1 MSKIAIIL
9 NNKSR
14 TRKHIRCKKNH
25 CKKTHKT
32 SKYVDSK
39 KCYLC
44 SGKGYLDVFGTG
56 VDETSFAKKGKCNVC
71 NGLGKIRADYEKCDK
86 CKGNGYLDTWGSPTT
101 YMNVRR
107 NTKCSGCNGKGLVKS
122 NTKMK
127 VKYSSLNNSSSSSS
141 LSSKKSKSNKKTHK
155 RSKKSKQSIQ
165 SFLGI
170 KFKLPNIKLQ
180 F

>member
-1 MSKIAIIL
+1 MSKVAVIL

-14 TRKHIRCKKNH
+14 TKKHIRCKKKH
-25 CKKTHKT
+25 CKKTPKT

-44 SGKGYLDVFGTG
+44 DSKGYLDVFGTG

-86 CKGNGYLDTWGSPTT
+86 CEGKGYLDTWGSPTT
-101 YMNVRR
+101 YMNVGR

-122 NTKMK
+122 NTKIK
-127 VKYSSLNNSSSSSS
+127 VDNSSLNNSSS
-141 LSSKKSKSNKKTHK
+141 LSYKKSKSNKKTHK
-155 RSKKSKQSIQ
+155 RSKKSKQSTQ

-170 KFKLPNIKLQ
+170 EFKLPTIKLQ